1 MIKMVTGILPL
12 FRSVFVRL
20 GVNFEQLLA
29 IVTAKLTVDNRIDKS
44 GRTNKDVSNALMKQG
59 IIYGITGPLFF
70 LAGSLKGDLPV
81 TLLFFHS
88 FLCLC

>member
-59 IIYGITGPLFF
+59 IIYGIT
-70 LAGSLKGDLPV
+70 V
-81 TLLFFHS
+81 RYS
-88 FLCLC
+88 FWRGV